1 MGRRSDIKPLPS
13 LEVLNALLSY
23 DEHTGVLT
31 WKMQPATSRGNIGF
45 NNKCGGKVAGTVGE
59 HGYVSV
65 GIGKRQY
72 YLAHRIIWKMMT
84 GVDPL
89 DQVDHEDTDRSN
101 NRWSN
106 LRAAAN
112 GPNIQNSKLRKDN
125 TSGIKGVHWDMRHK
139 KWRAVITANGKS
151 TRLGRFPTIQEA
163 ASVIAQARLEMHG
176 DFARLA

>member
-13 LEVLNALLSY
+13 LERLNELLSY

-31 WKMQPATSRGNIGF
+31 WKMQPATSRSNICH
-45 NNKCGGKVAGTVGE
+45 NNKCGGKVAGTIGSK
-59 HGYVSV
+59 GYIMI
-65 GIGKRQY
+65 GIGKVY
-72 YLAHRIIWKMMT
+72 YLAQRIIWKMKT
-84 GVDPL
+84 GSDPT
-89 DQVDHEDTDRSN
+89 DQVDHEDTDRGN
-101 NRWSN
+101 NRWGN
-106 LRAAAN
+106 LREAAN
-112 GPNIQNSKLRKDN
+112 GPNIQNSKIRKDN
-125 TSGIKGVHWDMRHK
+125 KSGIKGVHWDMRHK